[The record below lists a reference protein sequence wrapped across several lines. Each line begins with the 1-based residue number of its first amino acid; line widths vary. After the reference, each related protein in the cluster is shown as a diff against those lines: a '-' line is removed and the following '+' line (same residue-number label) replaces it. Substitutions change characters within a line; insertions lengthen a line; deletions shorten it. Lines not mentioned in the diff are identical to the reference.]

1 MLIYANRTT
10 IQQLKDCAVKVN
22 QKSDKQAISEMFRT
36 ELKFVADSL
45 IRYFEKK
52 IKNQHLELSQ
62 SQN

>member
-36 ELKFVADSL
+36 ESKFVADSL

-52 IKNQHLELSQ
+52 LKANT
-62 SQN
+62 